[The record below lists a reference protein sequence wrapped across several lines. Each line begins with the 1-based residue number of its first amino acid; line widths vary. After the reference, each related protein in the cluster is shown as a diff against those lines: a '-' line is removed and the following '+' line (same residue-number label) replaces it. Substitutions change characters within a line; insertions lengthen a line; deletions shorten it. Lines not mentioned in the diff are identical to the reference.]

1 MWNAERSEAI
11 LLLDHLHMSTAVS
24 LACERKLKLMSRG
37 PYMMSKLM
45 LKLCY
50 QLPIDKVDNN
60 NNLRFCNL

>member
-45 LKLCY
+45 LYKVM
-50 QLPIDKVDNN
+50 LPTTN
-60 NNLRFCNL
+60 